1 MPISITLIY
10 SSWITSTRWWLKCSR
25 FDFEKK
31 TDFMVFIYFWRRRF
45 VWIIPENFYYFIFE
59 LMKQTCFEFKINVT
73 IKFDAY
79 THSARTETIQK
90 MQPIRSTAQA
100 ILNYYHQLQHEST
113 MNAQSRRMNDGR
125 TRCSA
130 VEHRMNNT
138 LKSIG
143 NRKRAAIVEHIWGSA
158 HSQSPHICVLVL
170 QTQTAYERCSKV

>member
-1 MPISITLIY
+1 MIEMLTIWFRKKNWFYGIY
-10 SSWITSTRWWLKCSR
+10 LFLASPVRLNNSGKFLL
-25 FDFEKK
+25 F
-31 TDFMVFIYFWRRRF
+31 YFWTYETNMF
-45 VWIIPENFYYFIFE
+45 WI
-59 LMKQTCFEFKINVT
+59 LINVT

-100 ILNYYHQLQHEST
+100 ILNYYHQLLHEST